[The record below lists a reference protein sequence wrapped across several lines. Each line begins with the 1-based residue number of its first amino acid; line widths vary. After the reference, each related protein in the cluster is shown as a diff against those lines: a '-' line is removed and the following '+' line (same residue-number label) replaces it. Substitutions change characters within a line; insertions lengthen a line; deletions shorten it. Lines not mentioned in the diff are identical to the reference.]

1 MSLRLVRCPYCAR
14 RFNVS
19 GVEPGTRLRCG
30 GCTAILTV
38 PSTSRSIAAPRRL
51 SRTLFLQAGAGVAA
65 GLAAAVVLWL
75 SLRPVSAPSAAQAV
89 SEPGTAKAAPAPA
102 ELPIEPGS
110 GYVDDPVGN
119 AMQSI
124 YREFSGSQFI
134 FTHHTKPYLIAL
146 ERSDRFIAKELVEE
160 YARRM
165 ETIHLAFR
173 REMGDSL
180 GLPPVNDTL
189 LKVVILNSRES
200 FDRYCEKRDKKRMAP
215 AIKGLYEYG
224 ERRIL
229 TYYDLTAPYEVLLHE
244 GTHQL
249 VHYYT
254 LRETEGRKIPTSYW
268 FQEGLGTYFEGF
280 RRRLDGEIVLD
291 PGSNSQRLP
300 TLKQILLQQDR
311 REFIPLTMLV
321 GMSVDEFWDWFER
334 GMMTEPTDVTRKAQL
349 YYAESWAFAHF
360 LRQAGGNHRKVFDAY
375 FRREIAGTGSK
386 AVFEE
391 LVRSGL
397 GLDLPQLED
406 QFVKYIQALK

>member
-14 RFNVS
+14 RFNVA
-19 GVEPGTRLRCG
+19 GVVPGTRLRCG

-38 PSTSRSIAAPRRL
+38 PTAGAAVSSKPRL
-51 SRTLFLQAGAGVAA
+51 SRALVFQIAGGVAA
-65 GLAAAVVLWL
+65 GLLAAVALWAA
-75 SLRPVSAPSAAQAV
+75 LRP
-89 SEPGTAKAAPAPA
+89 GTPDPAPPPQA
-102 ELPIEPGS
+102 DLAMVAPTPPQAPLDPTPF
-110 GYVDDPVGN
+110 VDDPVGR
-119 AMQSI
+119 ATQSI
-124 YREFSGSQFI
+124 YWEFPGSQFI
-134 FTHHTKPYLIAL
+134 FNLHTKPYLIAL
-146 ERSDRFIAKELVEE
+146 ERSDRFIPKELVEE

-173 REMGDSL
+173 REVGDAL

-215 AIKGLYEYG
+215 AIKGLYEYR

-229 TYYDLTAPYEVLLHE
+229 TYYDLSAPYEVLLHE

-280 RRRLDGEIVLD
+280 RRKLDGEIVLD
-291 PGSNSQRLP
+291 PGANSQRLP

-311 REFIPLTMLV
+311 RDFIPLTMLV
-321 GMSVDEFWDWFER
+321 GMTVDEFWDWFER
-334 GMMTEPTDVTRKAQL
+334 GMMTEPAEVTRKAQL
-349 YYAESWAFAHF
+349 YYAESWAFSHF
-360 LRQAGGNHRKVFDAY
+360 LRQQGPSHRKVFDAY
-375 FRREIAGTGSK
+375 FRRDRKS
-386 AVFEE
+386 V
-391 LVRSGL
+391 V
-397 GLDLPQLED
+397 
-406 QFVKYIQALK
+406 

>member
-1 MSLRLVRCPYCAR
+1 MSLRLVRCPYCTR
-14 RFNVS
+14 RFNVA
-19 GVEPGTRLRCG
+19 GVVPGTRLRCG

-38 PSTSRSIAAPRRL
+38 PSTGRSVVSKPRL
-51 SRTLFLQAGAGVAA
+51 SRTLILQAGAGMAA
-65 GLAAAVVLWL
+65 GLVAAVALWL
-75 SLRPVSAPSAAQAV
+75 ALRPVPATPVVPA
-89 SEPGTAKAAPAPA
+89 SEPGTAKVTAPQVDLPA
-102 ELPIEPGS
+102 EPGS
-110 GYVDDPVGN
+110 LYLDDPVGS
-119 AMQSI
+119 AMQLI
-124 YREFSGSQFI
+124 YREFAGSQFI

-173 REMGDSL
+173 REMADAL

-215 AIKGLYEYG
+215 AIKGLYEYR

-229 TYYDLTAPYEVLLHE
+229 TYYDLSAPYEVLLHE

-280 RRRLDGEIVLD
+280 RRRIDGEIVLD

-311 REFIPLTMLV
+311 RDFIPLTMLV
-321 GMSVDEFWDWFER
+321 GMTVDEFWDWFER
-334 GMMTEPTDVTRKAQL
+334 GMLTEPAEVTRKAQL

-391 LVRSGL
+391 LVRNEL
-397 GLDLPQLED
+397 GVDLPQLED

>member
-19 GVEPGTRLRCG
+19 GVDPGTRLRCG

-38 PSTSRSIAAPRRL
+38 PTTGRSTVKTPRSLRSL
-51 SRTLFLQAGAGVAA
+51 LLQGGAGVAA
-65 GLAAAVVLWL
+65 GLAAAVALWL
-75 SLRPVSAPSAAQAV
+75 ALRPAP
-89 SEPGTAKAAPAPA
+89 PAPA
-102 ELPIEPGS
+102 LPAPEPVVVKPPAPPAEAPDPTLGS
-110 GYVDDPVGN
+110 VDDPVGR
-119 AMQSI
+119 ATQAI
-124 YREFSGSQFI
+124 YWEFPGSQFI
-134 FTHHTKPYLIAL
+134 FNLHTKPYLIAL

-173 REMGDSL
+173 REMGDGL

-215 AIKGLYEYG
+215 AIKGLYEYR

-229 TYYDLTAPYEVLLHE
+229 TYYDLSAPYEVLLHE

-268 FQEGLGTYFEGF
+268 FQEGLGTYFEGY
-280 RRRLDGEIVLD
+280 RRKIDGEIVLD
-291 PGSNSQRLP
+291 PAANSQRLP

-321 GMSVDEFWDWFER
+321 GMTVDEFWDWFER
-334 GMMTEPTDVTRKAQL
+334 GMLAEPAEVTRKAQL

-360 LRQAGGNHRKVFDAY
+360 LRQAGASHRKVFDAY
-375 FRREIAGTGSK
+375 FRREIAGSGSK
-386 AVFEE
+386 AAFEE
-391 LVRSGL
+391 LVRAEL

-406 QFVKYIQALK
+406 QFVKYIQGLK

>member
-14 RFNVS
+14 RFNVA
-19 GVEPGTRLRCG
+19 GVQPGTQLRCG

-38 PSTSRSIAAPRRL
+38 PI
-51 SRTLFLQAGAGVAA
+51 AGASASLKPRLTRALVLQVGGGVAA
-65 GLAAAVVLWL
+65 GLVAAVALWL
-75 SLRPVSAPSAAQAV
+75 ALRPS
-89 SEPGTAKAAPAPA
+89 APAPMPAA
-102 ELPIEPGS
+102 EPVARANPPVPEPS
-110 GYVDDPVGN
+110 IDPNRYIDDPVGR
-119 AMQSI
+119 ATQAI
-124 YREFSGSQFI
+124 YREFPGSQFI
-134 FTHHTKPYLIAL
+134 FNLHTKPYLIAL
-146 ERSDRFIAKELVEE
+146 ERSDRFIPKELVEE

-173 REMGDSL
+173 REVGDPLSL
-180 GLPPVNDTL
+180 PQVSDDL

-200 FDRYCEKRDKKRMAP
+200 FDLYCEKRDKKKMAP
-215 AIKGLYEYG
+215 AIKGLYEYR

-229 TYYDLTAPYEVLLHE
+229 TYHDLSAPYEVLLHE
-244 GTHQL
+244 GAHQL

-254 LRETEGRKIPTSYW
+254 LRETEGRKVSSSYW

-280 RRRLDGEIVLD
+280 RRRADGEILLD
-291 PGSNSQRLP
+291 PGVNSQRLP

-311 REFIPLTMLV
+311 RDFIPLTMLV
-321 GMSVDEFWDWFER
+321 GMTVDDFWDWFER
-334 GMMTEPTDVTRKAQL
+334 GMMTEPAEVTRKAQL

-391 LVRSGL
+391 LVRNEL
-397 GLDLPQLED
+397 GMDLLQLED
-406 QFVKYIQALK
+406 QFVKYIQGLR

>member
-1 MSLRLVRCPYCAR
+1 MSLRLVRCPYCTR
-14 RFNVS
+14 RFNVA

-30 GCTAILTV
+30 GCTAILSV
-38 PSTSRSIAAPRRL
+38 PSTGRSVVAKPRL
-51 SRTLFLQAGAGVAA
+51 SRALAIQAGAGVAA
-65 GLAAAVVLWL
+65 GLIAALALWL
-75 SLRPVSAPSAAQAV
+75 ALRPVAETPATPPVDA
-89 SEPGTAKAAPAPA
+89 GTAKLPSPPPELPSEAAP
-102 ELPIEPGS
+102 GF
-110 GYVDDPVGN
+110 VDDPVGRETQ
-119 AMQSI
+119 AI
-124 YREFSGSQFI
+124 YREFPGSQFI
-134 FTHHTKPYLIAL
+134 FNLHSKPYLIAL

-173 REMGDSL
+173 REMADAL
-180 GLPPVNDTL
+180 GLPPVNDAL

-215 AIKGLYEYG
+215 AIKGLYEYR

-229 TYYDLTAPYEVLLHE
+229 TYYDLGAPYEVLLHE

-254 LRETEGRKIPTSYW
+254 LRETEGRKIPSSYW

-280 RRRLDGEIVLD
+280 RRRIDGEIVLD

-311 REFIPLTMLV
+311 RDFIPLTMLV
-321 GMSVDEFWDWFER
+321 GMTVDEFWDWFER
-334 GMMTEPTDVTRKAQL
+334 GMLTEPAEVTRKAQL

-375 FRREIAGTGSK
+375 FRREISGTGSK

-391 LVRSGL
+391 LVRTEL
-397 GLDLPQLED
+397 GVDLPQLED